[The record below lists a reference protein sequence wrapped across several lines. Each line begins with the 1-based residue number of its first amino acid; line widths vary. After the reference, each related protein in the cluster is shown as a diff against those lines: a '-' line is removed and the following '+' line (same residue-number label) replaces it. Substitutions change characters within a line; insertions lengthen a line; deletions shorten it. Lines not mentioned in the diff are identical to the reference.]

1 MMQFAWGGNKPTDDY
16 KDDINLFNHMTA
28 KQNQQWAD
36 MIKDR
41 I

>member
-1 MMQFAWGGNKPTDDY
+1 MQFAWGGNKPTDDY
-16 KDDINLFNHMTA
+16 KDDINLFNHMNA

-36 MIKDR
+36 MIEDR